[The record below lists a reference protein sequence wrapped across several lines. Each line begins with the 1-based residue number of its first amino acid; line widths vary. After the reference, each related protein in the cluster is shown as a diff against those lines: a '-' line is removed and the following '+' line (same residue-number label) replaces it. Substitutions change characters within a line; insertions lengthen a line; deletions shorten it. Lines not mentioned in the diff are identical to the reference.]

1 MSMECPIHRVARI
14 ENAEAENECQ
24 TCAFFNDCP
33 EMILSDMSEE
43 IMKIAGKSFA
53 EIQDAIRKYT
63 TDKLRGGNENTNSE
77 NRLP

>member
-1 MSMECPIHRVARI
+1 MSNECQIHKVARVV
-14 ENAEAENECQ
+14 NPEAENECQ

-53 EIQDAIRKYT
+53 EIQDAIKKHT
-63 TDKLRGGNENTNSE
+63 TDKLKGENE
-77 NRLP
+77 PKV